1 MQVKFVRMCLSR
13 SWDTGVA
20 DTIGRAIPAKIGRR
34 ALWVAVMLCAF
45 PGVGVLAQDTPGIPV
60 LTLTEARALARR
72 VHPAIRAA
80 RQAVEATAGLE
91 RQSGAFPNPTV
102 SFAREQTSWNGG
114 TNWQNIAMFS
124 QPIEIGGQRGAR
136 QDAARHRRT
145 AADARRAAV
154 EAQIDFEVGR
164 AYALAVAA
172 DYRVAR
178 TAEAADVFGRARE
191 IGAARLAEG
200 DISGYEYR
208 RIALEAGRYAVLEA
222 EVMLARDAA
231 RLSLAT
237 LLAPSS
243 DSISIFAAEMRLLE
257 SIATVPIDESFD
269 SLIALAFQR
278 RPDLR
283 AVGLEVEASVADARL
298 ASRQAVPTPT
308 VALGFKNE
316 RATTDLGVSKG
327 FVLQV
332 ALPLPLWDRR
342 RGATD
347 AARAET
353 QKVEAERED
362 LRRNVAREVEHAW
375 RMLAAVTEQLNALRP
390 LLGAEA
396 QLALQAAGTAYT
408 EGEISLVEWLDAVRA
423 YHEAQSTFATLQA
436 DHVIRFMTLE
446 RAVGSVPS
454 RGIEQ

>member
-1 MQVKFVRMCLSR
+1 MQVKLVE
-13 SWDTGVA
+13 
-20 DTIGRAIPAKIGRR
+20 
-34 ALWVAVMLCAF
+34 WVAVMLCAF
-45 PGVGVLAQDTPGIPV
+45 PGAGMLAQDAPGTP
-60 LTLTEARALARR
+60 LTLTEARALARLG
-72 VHPAIRAA
+72 HPAIKAA
-80 RQAVEATAGLE
+80 HQDVEATVGLE

-102 SFAREQTSWNGG
+102 SFAREQTSVNGG
-114 TNWQNIAMFS
+114 TNWQNIAVFG

-136 QDAARHRRT
+136 QAAARHRRT
-145 AADARRAAV
+145 AAEARLAAA

-178 TAEAADVFGRARE
+178 TAEAADVFSRARE
-191 IGAARLAEG
+191 IGAERLAQG

-208 RIALEAGRYAVLEA
+208 RIALEAGRYAALQA
-222 EVMLARDAA
+222 EMMLARHAA

-243 DSISIFAAEMRLLE
+243 DSISIFAAEMQLVE
-257 SIATVPIDESFD
+257 SIATVPIDEPLD
-269 SLIALAFQR
+269 SLIAFAFQR

-283 AVGLEVEASVADARL
+283 AAGFEVDASVADMRL

-308 VALGFKNE
+308 VAMGFKNE
-316 RATTDLGVSKG
+316 RAATDLGVSNG
-327 FVLQV
+327 FTLQV
-332 ALPLPLWDRR
+332 SLPLPLWDRR

-347 AARAET
+347 AARAVS

-375 RMLAAVTEQLNALRP
+375 RMLAAATEQLDLLRP
-390 LLGAEA
+390 LLGADA
-396 QLALQAAGTAYT
+396 RLALQAAGTAYA

-423 YHEAQSTFATLQA
+423 YHEAQSSFATLQT
-436 DHVIRFMTLE
+436 DHVIRLMTLE
-446 RAVGSVPS
+446 RAVGAVLSG
-454 RGIEQ
+454 GIEQ